1 MDKREQI
8 CIAAR
13 ELFSNYG
20 FKKVSMDE
28 IANLANVS
36 KVTIYSYFK
45 DKDDLLNYFI
55 EEEILSMK
63 EQINNNYNENITFFD
78 NLHDNLLTMLKY
90 RNEQQLLLKLTQEA
104 NYLNNIKLKSKL
116 LKLDENITNFIKE
129 KLDDAES
136 KGYIKKVN
144 NKLLA
149 TVIFSSYTSVILK
162 YDEFKKTLSDT
173 EISNNLINIIKNG
186 LMLGDETNE

>member
-1 MDKREQI
+1 MKEEQI
-8 CIAAR
+8 INAAR
-13 ELFSNYG
+13 ELFKNYG

>member
-1 MDKREQI
+1 M
-8 CIAAR
+8 
-13 ELFSNYG
+13 S
-20 FKKVSMDE
+20 KKE

-162 YDEFKKTLSDT
+162 YDEFKK
-173 EISNNLINIIKNG
+173 
-186 LMLGDETNE
+186 